1 MARPVGHSRT
11 IGVSRS
17 GGCFTMSFSR
27 ERKTAKRRIC
37 LPLGF
42 FRWIPLMSTII
53 IGWSSEK
60 PFWARTVGS
69 MPSTL
74 NDLLV
79 IEGVTGGLA
88 AFVEELKERGDEF
101 VLGNRYLRFFWR
113 KTGYD
118 TRLLSVHRSTI
129 NFGMRTGFLP
139 PFAAAVRLPANIW
152 LNTNTMLCCLQRHRL
167 SASCCRGDEEGV
179 FWRWMGGML
188 RTGIFFLKGWQTIFH
203 IQPSEVQLGTMHLF
217 HSYGTSCRI
226 PSPK

>member
-1 MARPVGHSRT
+1 MIRIGLRSRGRGCGDFARPAGATEGSIDGRCCVVKSELAYTVGFMARPVGHSRT

-139 PFAAAVRLPANIW
+139 HCAASVRLPASIW
-152 LNTNTMLCCLQRHRL
+152 INTNTMLCCL
-167 SASCCRGDEEGV
+167 
-179 FWRWMGGML
+179 
-188 RTGIFFLKGWQTIFH
+188 
-203 IQPSEVQLGTMHLF
+203 
-217 HSYGTSCRI
+217 
-226 PSPK
+226 